1 MLRDDFDKAVI
12 WVQERISD
20 ELANTVSA
28 SDLKNTLA
36 ALNSMQTRAS
46 GTFLIPSLFPDVPLE
61 TLYVHDIGK
70 RHYDTG
76 GSHTMLPPENISP
89 AALTAIGTA
98 IMKELNSSGNDMVH
112 YPLDGEAEVIVF
124 LPRVRST
131 VLHATGTTL
140 LTS

>member
-1 MLRDDFDKAVI
+1 MLRNDFDKAVI

-20 ELANTVSA
+20 ELAKTVSA
-28 SDLKNTLA
+28 DELKLTFS
-36 ALNSMQTRAS
+36 ALNSLQTRAS
-46 GTFLIPSLFPDVPLE
+46 GTFLIPSLFPNVPLE

-76 GSHTMLPPENISP
+76 GSHTMLPPANISP
-89 AALTAIGTA
+89 AALTAIGSA
-98 IMKELNSSGNDMVH
+98 IMKELKSSGNDMVH
-112 YPLDGEAEVIVF
+112 YPLDGNAEVIVF
-124 LPRVRST
+124 LPSVRST